1 MQTNKHF
8 RLFDIRTDILFAIF
22 LVLQPVID
30 IYRTF
35 WGDTL
40 SVGPFAIEEFINLG
54 MLGFLFIVALLQ
66 AVHRKQGKSLL
77 PYGLYFGLIAI
88 YLVLHCANI
97 LQFDQSI
104 FPSAAIDLLT
114 ECYYIFRSYLC
125 PLLLMF
131 LFWKNGMEDLL
142 FARTIKLIV
151 CIISGIIVVTNLL
164 GISLVAYSGENHQIA
179 GSIFSWPTLT
189 TSMTEGELA
198 MYTSKGWFQSANQ
211 ISALLFS
218 LCPIIVKEVIKKPSW
233 GNSLLLALQVVSMA
247 MLGTRTASLGCILV
261 ILAMTLVLLALH
273 ILHLEP
279 IRKVRIFPILLLIV
293 LLGSLLSYYSPGQLS
308 KRLNEQ
314 EAVVERPAA
323 EEAKPSGQNP
333 ASLADYLDE
342 YAYNYY
348 INDWFLEIYPVSE
361 DEPFWKEVISRD
373 RTLNMD
379 NRSFKIEMLQ
389 RIKERNAHTDDT
401 LYGFGYTSNV
411 PYTERDYVYQ
421 YYIFGILGILL
432 LMGPF
437 LFALCYGGLRLV
449 LRPKQYLTLENCSL
463 LMALGCMLC
472 IAFFSGHVFGILI
485 NMLFMGTYAG
495 KLLSNL
501 KTVLIHG
508 GKQA

>member
-1 MQTNKHF
+1 
-8 RLFDIRTDILFAIF
+8 
-22 LVLQPVID
+22 
-30 IYRTF
+30 
-35 WGDTL
+35 
-40 SVGPFAIEEFINLG
+40 
-54 MLGFLFIVALLQ
+54 
-66 AVHRKQGKSLL
+66 
-77 PYGLYFGLIAI
+77 
-88 YLVLHCANI
+88 
-97 LQFDQSI
+97 
-104 FPSAAIDLLT
+104 
-114 ECYYIFRSYLC
+114 
-125 PLLLMF
+125 
-131 LFWKNGMEDLL
+131 
-142 FARTIKLIV
+142 
-151 CIISGIIVVTNLL
+151 
-164 GISLVAYSGENHQIA
+164 
-179 GSIFSWPTLT
+179 
-189 TSMTEGELA
+189 

-373 RTLNMD
+373 RTLN
-379 NRSFKIEMLQ
+379 S
-389 RIKERNAHTDDT
+389 
-401 LYGFGYTSNV
+401 
-411 PYTERDYVYQ
+411 P
-421 YYIFGILGILL
+421 
-432 LMGPF
+432 
-437 LFALCYGGLRLV
+437 
-449 LRPKQYLTLENCSL
+449 
-463 LMALGCMLC
+463 
-472 IAFFSGHVFGILI
+472 
-485 NMLFMGTYAG
+485 
-495 KLLSNL
+495 
-501 KTVLIHG
+501 
-508 GKQA
+508 